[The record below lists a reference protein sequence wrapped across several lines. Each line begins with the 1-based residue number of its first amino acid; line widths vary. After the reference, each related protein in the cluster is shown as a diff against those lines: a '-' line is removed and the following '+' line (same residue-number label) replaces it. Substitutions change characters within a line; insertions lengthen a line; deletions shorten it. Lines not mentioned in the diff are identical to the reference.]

1 MKKRCIVSLLLCIC
15 LIFACC
21 PIETLAIGTTYTY
34 INEDGQPASISI
46 PSSNVIDEDWVESWG
61 ESSPVSLSGW
71 YVVTDTSG
79 TALQLNQPLVVSG
92 VVFLIL
98 ADGADLSIVANNE
111 PGIRLEGSNSLTIF
125 GQTEGTGKL
134 TALGVYNAGI
144 GGDGGGILTVY
155 GGEVRGIGRRGGA
168 GIGGSGGR
176 DGCTVNIYGGKIV
189 ASAQYSESASIGGG
203 KFYDTLPG
211 NGGTVNIY
219 GGEVTATESTS
230 SGAAIGGSYGG
241 DGGTVNIYGGTVE
254 AKSGVGGAGIGS
266 GEGGHGGTINIH
278 GGVVT
283 AESVYCPGIGGC
295 SGGTVN
301 ITGGVVTAIGYEL
314 GAAIGS
320 CRNSDVP
327 IAINISGGTV
337 IAKGGWEGGWS
348 GDTSGVGIGGGVGSV
363 GGIVNI
369 SGGSVLAKGLSS
381 GYDIFGTLR
390 NRSDGEEVFLTT
402 VTLNAADLPIG
413 AARISSLTT
422 TLRGAAYVYSITD
435 MAADEEGKLYLY
447 LPANAE
453 TVAAQTTDSAASP
466 PRRNYYGRVLTTSTG
481 SSGTLTLD
489 TVPPTVTSVDP
500 DRESI
505 PASIDKF
512 SITFSE
518 AMDETT
524 AGTVML
530 SEVGT
535 LSDPQWSNG
544 NKTVTYALTDLLP
557 RTGYTVDIS
566 GFRDETGNWMEPA
579 SGYGFQTM
587 DNDAALVGLSISQGT
602 LSPAFSDNILQYK
615 AFVDNSVEAFTI
627 MPTAR
632 SSGASIQINGI
643 PVSSG
648 AVSSPIALQ
657 VGTSAISIAVTAE
670 DGCTQQTYTL
680 KVIRNRTAHETKLR
694 TLTDNGTGL
703 TVSGRGIPAGARLF
717 VSPLELHTSDAAC
730 QAIRQAQ
737 TQGQL
742 ILGYDISLSQSF
754 HGDITVTFPVGSQ
767 YNGQT
772 ISLYHC
778 VDGSLEAVSATVE
791 NGMVRFTV
799 DSLSPFAVVQSLY
812 VPDTVIVNPPKT
824 GDAAMQAGYFLL
836 ALSAL
841 CICFRLSNLWKS
853 VFPTNDKG

>member
-1 MKKRCIVSLLLCIC
+1 MKKRRIVSLLICIC
-15 LIFACC
+15 LMFAYC
-21 PIETLAIGTTYTY
+21 PSETFALEVYPY
-34 INEDGQPASISI
+34 IDENGQHASISI
-46 PSSNVIDEDWVESWG
+46 PASNVIDAAWVESLG

-98 ADGADLSIVANNE
+98 ADGANLSIVANND

-189 ASAQYSESASIGGG
+189 ASIQGGDSASIGGG
-203 KFYDTLPG
+203 FDDTRSG

-219 GGEVTATESTS
+219 GGEVTATDNTS
-230 SGAAIGGSYGG
+230 NGAAIGGSYRG

-266 GEGGHGGTINIH
+266 GAGGHGGTVNIH

-301 ITGGVVTAIGYEL
+301 ITGGVVTAIGYQS

-320 CRNSDVP
+320 CTNSDVP

-363 GGIVNI
+363 GSIVNI
-369 SGGSVLAKGLSS
+369 SGGSVLAKGLNS
-381 GYDIFGTLR
+381 GYDIFGILR

-402 VTLNAADLPIG
+402 VTLKNAADLPIG
-413 AARISSLTT
+413 AARISALTT
-422 TLRGAAYVYSITD
+422 TLGGEAYAYGVTD
-435 MAADEEGKLYLY
+435 MATDEEGKLYLY
-447 LPANAE
+447 LPADAE
-453 TVAAQTTDSAASP
+453 TAAAQTTDSTASP
-466 PRRNYYGRVLTTSTG
+466 PRRNYYGSVLTTGTG
-481 SSGTLTLD
+481 GSGTLTLD
-489 TVPPTVTSVDP
+489 TALPTVTSVSP
-500 DRESI
+500 DRESA

-518 AMDETT
+518 PMDETT
-524 AGTVML
+524 VGTVTL
-530 SEVGT
+530 SAAGT

-544 NKTVTYALTDLLP
+544 NKTVTYALSGLLP
-557 RTGYTVDIS
+557 RTGYSVGIS

-579 SGYGFQTM
+579 SGFGFQTM
-587 DNDAALVGLSISQGT
+587 DNDASLVDLSISQGT
-602 LSPAFSDNILQYK
+602 LSPAFSSDTLQYK
-615 AFVDNSVEAFTI
+615 AFVDDSVESITI

-632 SSGASIQINGI
+632 SSGASIQINGM

-648 AVSSPIALQ
+648 AVSSPIALHI
-657 VGTSAISIAVTAE
+657 GSNSIFIAVTAE
-670 DGCTQQTYTL
+670 DGYTQQTYAL
-680 KVIRNRTAHETKLR
+680 KVARGRSEEETELR
-694 TLTDNGTGL
+694 TLTDNSTGV
-703 TVSGRGIPAGARLF
+703 TVSGYGIPAGAQLL
-717 VSPLELHTSDAAC
+717 VSPLGLHTSDVAC

-737 TQGQL
+737 AQGQL
-742 ILGYDISLSQSF
+742 ILGYDISLSQPF
-754 HGDITVTFPVGSQ
+754 QGDITVTFPVGSR

-778 VDGSLEAVSATVE
+778 VDGSLEVVSAIAE
-791 NGMVRFTV
+791 NGIVRFTV
-799 DSLSPFAVVQSLY
+799 GSLSPFAVVQTLFI
-812 VPDTVIVNPPKT
+812 PNT
-824 GDAAMQAGYFLL
+824 GDKTTKVSYFLL
-836 ALSAL
+836 VLSVSGIFYGL
-841 CICFRLSNLWKS
+841 RLRKKPN
-853 VFPTNDKG
+853 